1 MKFKYLLLSFMLLIL
16 VGSIAAIAADDDY
29 GSLGDYT
36 FDIPDGYQIKNCSDD
51 YVLLESD
58 QYHTISICALDANT
72 NRNVLKY
79 MLERSMY
86 DFVYSSNYT
95 KGDYDIEE
103 NHYNQEYQR
112 GIVYL
117 CDNGDELIVI
127 DYKVPVIEEIE
138 DSPVEVILDGLS

>member
-16 VGSIAAIAADDDY
+16 VGSIAAIAADEDY

-36 FDIPDGYQIKNCSDD
+36 FDIPDGYQIRNCSDD

-58 QYHTISICALDANT
+58 QYHTISISVMENMDSD
-72 NRNVLKY
+72 VLKY

-138 DSPVEVILDGLS
+138 DSPVEVILDGLG

>member
-1 MKFKYLLLSFMLLIL
+1 MRKGFVVFLFVLIAFS
-16 VGSIAAIAADDDY
+16 SIALAAAEDDCNF
-29 GSLGDYT
+29 T
-36 FDIPDGYQIKNCSDD
+36 MPDGYHIRNCSDD

-58 QYHTISICALDANT
+58 QYHTISISVMENMDSD
-72 NRNVLKY
+72 VLKY

-112 GIVYL
+112 GILYL

-138 DSPVEVILDGLS
+138 DSPVELILDGLS

>member
-1 MKFKYLLLSFMLLIL
+1 MIAGLIL
-16 VGSIAAIAADDDY
+16 ILFFGILAVSTAEVNNVNDCN
-29 GSLGDYT
+29 LT
-36 FDIPDGYQIKNCSDD
+36 IPDGYHIKNSSDD

-58 QYHTISICALDANT
+58 KYHSISICIMDANT
-72 NRNVLKY
+72 DRNVLKY

-86 DFVYSSNYT
+86 DFIYSTNYT

-112 GIVYL
+112 GIVYF

-138 DSPVEVILDGLS
+138 DSPVEVILDGLE

>member
-1 MKFKYLLLSFMLLIL
+1 MIL
-16 VGSIAAIAADDDY
+16 VGSIAAIAADEDY

-36 FDIPDGYQIKNCSDD
+36 FDIPDGYQIRNCSDD

-58 QYHTISICALDANT
+58 QYHTISISVMENMDSD
-72 NRNVLKY
+72 VLKY

-138 DSPVEVILDGLS
+138 DSPVEVILDGLG

>member
-1 MKFKYLLLSFMLLIL
+1 MRKGFVVFLFVLIAFS
-16 VGSIAAIAADDDY
+16 SIALAAAEDDCNF
-29 GSLGDYT
+29 T
-36 FDIPDGYQIKNCSDD
+36 MPDGYYIKNSSDD

-58 QYHTISICALDANT
+58 KYHTISISVMENMDSD
-72 NRNVLKY
+72 VLKY

-117 CDNGDELIVI
+117 CDNGDELVVI

-138 DSPVEVILDGLS
+138 DSPVEVILDGLE